1 MPKEFAYRGYSLK
14 ELQQISMDDF
24 IQLLPARKRR
34 SMLRVPPDEQRKLR
48 EKIWKA
54 RRAKEQGRDIR
65 IKTHCR
71 ETIILPEMVGLTI
84 HVHNGKAFIPVEIIP
99 EKIGRVLGEFSITN
113 KRVNHGIPGI
123 GSSKSSMYVPLR

>member
-1 MPKEFAYRGYSLK
+1 MPKQFAYRGYSLK
-14 ELQQISMDDF
+14 ELQAISMDDF

-54 RRAKEQGRDIR
+54 KRAKEQGREIT

-84 HVHNGKAFIPVEIIP
+84 HVHNGKDFIPVDIIP
-99 EKIGRVLGEFSITN
+99 EKIGRILGEFSTTN

-123 GSSKSSMYVPLR
+123 GASKSSMYVPLR